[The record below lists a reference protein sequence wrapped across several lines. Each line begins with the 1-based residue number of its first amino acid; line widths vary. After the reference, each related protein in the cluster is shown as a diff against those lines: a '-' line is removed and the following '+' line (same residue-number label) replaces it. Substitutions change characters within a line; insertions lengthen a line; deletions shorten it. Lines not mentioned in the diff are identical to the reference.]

1 MALFTPSCST
11 SPTTPT
17 VSSGGLMYVWS
28 NGSDSAIVENVST
41 GWYTVAVTDSF
52 SCQTVDSVFVSE
64 PTQLD
69 LTQILQSDVLCND
82 GSDGFADYSFTGGVG
97 GYSYSW
103 SDSTGTWS
111 SDSIS
116 LTGAPASVY
125 YLTALDSNGC
135 SKQDTV
141 VIDEPTEL
149 VMTLDSTLDLSC
161 FQSADGYAVATVTGG
176 LGAYSY
182 SIDGVS
188 VNALSD
194 SALVAGTHTFM
205 VVDGNGCSD
214 SVAFTLTEPNL
225 LTANTTVVQY
235 FGGVQVSCN
244 GETDGGIDVN
254 VAGGTL
260 PYSFLWND
268 NDTTQDRSMIGAGI
282 YSMTVTDAQGCIVSI
297 SEVISEPTVLVA
309 SSLVDSLE
317 CYGAQD
323 GSISYT
329 VSGANAPYL
338 SSWSG
343 SLGTSVDSV
352 LTTFQVDMTGASVS
366 TSGMQ
371 LISNSGSNYSMSMVP
386 VLEDSIYRVTI
397 AMAVGSTMEYRFF
410 NGAAAESVSSLCGTN
425 IGGTFYRNVTVSSD
439 TTFGAVAFSGC
450 TLISSNMTGAGI
462 YGSRDL
468 TGLSAGVYTMS
479 FTDVN
484 GCTVLMSDS
493 IAQPDSLYISA
504 ASIVDASCPQT
515 PDGFI
520 DITVAGGTAPYS
532 YIWNGGTDTTQDI
545 SAAYGYYSVQIT
557 DAKGCIDSATYL
569 IDAPFPY
576 NDEELCVVT
585 VDTTGVNLLV
595 WDKTPGQRTADY
607 IILRE
612 NASTQYASVGTNV
625 YNNMS
630 TYADQNSN
638 PAVQPYRYKLV
649 LQDSCGNYSDTSDFH
664 ATIHLQASP
673 GIASNEVQL
682 SWTAY
687 EGKTVQTYY
696 IYRWLSPLNRI
707 LVDSVSSNVFT
718 YTDIYP
724 VTTTITA
731 LLYEVG
737 AKFVNGGCS
746 PTVGKRATYA
756 NSMSNVL
763 DWGTD
768 GGVSIGTDEW
778 VDVVLEHD
786 LEIYPNPTLG
796 RLNLDLKG
804 AWEYQEDINIKVLDL
819 TGRVLATSITNG
831 AGTVQFDFQDLPAG
845 IYFINIITNEGRT
858 IVKRFERIN

>member
-1 MALFTPSCST
+1 M
-11 SPTTPT
+11 
-17 VSSGGLMYVWS
+17 
-28 NGSDSAIVENVST
+28 
-41 GWYTVAVTDSF
+41 
-52 SCQTVDSVFVSE
+52 
-64 PTQLD
+64 
-69 LTQILQSDVLCND
+69 
-82 GSDGFADYSFTGGVG
+82 
-97 GYSYSW
+97 
-103 SDSTGTWS
+103 
-111 SDSIS
+111 
-116 LTGAPASVY
+116 
-125 YLTALDSNGC
+125 
-135 SKQDTV
+135 

-557 DAKGCIDSATYL
+557 DAK
-569 IDAPFPY
+569 
-576 NDEELCVVT
+576 
-585 VDTTGVNLLV
+585 
-595 WDKTPGQRTADY
+595 
-607 IILRE
+607 
-612 NASTQYASVGTNV
+612 
-625 YNNMS
+625 
-630 TYADQNSN
+630 
-638 PAVQPYRYKLV
+638 
-649 LQDSCGNYSDTSDFH
+649 
-664 ATIHLQASP
+664 
-673 GIASNEVQL
+673 
-682 SWTAY
+682 
-687 EGKTVQTYY
+687 
-696 IYRWLSPLNRI
+696 
-707 LVDSVSSNVFT
+707 
-718 YTDIYP
+718 
-724 VTTTITA
+724 
-731 LLYEVG
+731 
-737 AKFVNGGCS
+737 
-746 PTVGKRATYA
+746 
-756 NSMSNVL
+756 
-763 DWGTD
+763 
-768 GGVSIGTDEW
+768 
-778 VDVVLEHD
+778 VVL
-786 LEIYPNPTLG
+786 I
-796 RLNLDLKG
+796 
-804 AWEYQEDINIKVLDL
+804 
-819 TGRVLATSITNG
+819 
-831 AGTVQFDFQDLPAG
+831 VQ
-845 IYFINIITNEGRT
+845 
-858 IVKRFERIN
+858 RI